1 MFYEGYNYEDSVI
14 ISDRIVRDDLLTS
27 IHIREHTV
35 DIRDTELG
43 PKLLRR
49 IYHM

>member
-14 ISDRIVRDDLLTS
+14 ISDRIVRDTTS
-27 IHIREHTV
+27 VHIREHSV

-43 PKLLRR
+43 PEITADILC
-49 IYHM
+49 